1 MLTEL
6 KLVAVTPIGDPIAST
21 LVTIVTPVAKLPKAS
36 RKLIADDPSIKL
48 RAAPA
53 VLARTPSSKQEP
65 RKRLL
70 GIAGSIASQSAEL
83 IGCGLG
89 KCFSRI
95 EDVARCI
102 AVYCAALRLD
112 PNHNIERVRSGQFAQ
127 CVAHE
132 IYAP

>member
-53 VLARTPSSKQEP
+53 VLARTPSSKQKP

-70 GIAGSIASQSAEL
+70 GIAGSIASQCAEL
-83 IGCGLG
+83 IVRLLG
-89 KCFSRI
+89 RIISRI
-95 EDVARCI
+95 EHETRCI

-132 IYAP
+132 VYAP